1 MLRLAVR
8 VRREDA
14 EVALAELLALAPS
27 GVEETDLGD
36 RVEYAIYGAPGELP
50 LLPDLQAAAGDA
62 LVDVSTSEVADDWAE
77 RWRDFH
83 RPIEVGGRLLVRASW
98 HPPCEAGPTLDGP
111 EPVEIAAGTQPGE
124 VIVLHGKGMPVLQ
137 RAGRSGDLRVV
148 VNVVI
153 PRRLSSA
160 QREIVQQLADS
171 ITPENLEQHE
181 GLGSKLRRLLHR

>member
-1 MLRLAVR
+1 VLVR
-8 VRREDA
+8 VRDDERFVRDGDDLVTA
-14 EVALAELLALAPS
+14 LDVPAPMAALGATLEV
-27 GVEETDLGD
+27 
-36 RVEYAIYGAPGELP
+36 
-50 LLPDLQAAAGDA
+50 
-62 LVDVSTSEVADDWAE
+62 
-77 RWRDFH
+77 
-83 RPIEVGGRLLVRASW
+83 
-98 HPPCEAGPTLDGP
+98 PTLDGP